1 VHKKPRRAAGQDC
14 PSYRE
19 REIHLT
25 QISRDEYVR
34 GMRAKNRE
42 RYDYVR
48 SRLSQLLE
56 QVDHEF
62 TGKIL
67 VEVPVLKGTVGRIEF
82 TVSDRQ
88 ME

>member
-1 VHKKPRRAAGQDC
+1 
-14 PSYRE
+14 
-19 REIHLT
+19 
-25 QISRDEYVR
+25 
-34 GMRAKNRE
+34 MRAKNRE